1 MSIRT
6 ILNETME
13 AALNKQGNAELWSG
27 YLYLS
32 MSYDM
37 KRHGFDGMGNWFAVQ
52 AKEEFG
58 HATRIFEYI
67 EERDGTVELYP
78 IDAVR
83 QEWLSPKE
91 AFEETLIHE
100 KLVTE
105 MIIALMDKAV
115 ELKDYAT
122 QNFLQWFVN
131 EQVEEEDAPRKYLAA
146 LEKISDDAAALYM
159 FDKALGKREED

>member
-1 MSIRT
+1 MSLRT

-13 AALNKQGNAELWSG
+13 AALNKQGNAELWSA

-37 KRHGFDGMGNWFAVQ
+37 NRKGFDGMGNWFAIQ

-58 HATRIFEYI
+58 HATRIFKYI
-67 EERDGTVELYP
+67 EERDGTVKMLP
-78 IDAVR
+78 IEQVR

-91 AFEETLIHE
+91 AFEDTLIHE
-100 KLVTE
+100 KKVTE
-105 MIIALMDKAV
+105 MIVNLMDKAV

-146 LEKISDDAAALYM
+146 LEKIGSDVAALYM
-159 FDKALGKREED
+159 FDQGLGNRKED